1 MERIRKIVYY
11 KKFFLDF
18 FHQQSTKVKEKI
30 DHVLFVVTVAERI
43 PAKFFQHLEG
53 TNGLYEIR
61 VEFQGNI
68 YRMFCCFDDGQLVV
82 LFNGFQKKSQKTPST
97 QLERALKIMT
107 EYFDEKQ
114 KLKKND
120 KKFKDKNI
128 TTFDEHLDT
137 QYGKI
142 GTAKRTEFEI
152 KAKAFA
158 IGEIIKEERRLASM
172 TQEQLAEK
180 TGTKK
185 SFISRI
191 ENGHSDIQLSTL
203 YKLLEYG
210 LGRKVSLTIQ

>member
-1 MERIRKIVYY
+1 MERIRQIVYY

-68 YRMFCCFDDGQLVV
+68 YRIFCFDDGQLVV

-120 KKFKDKNI
+120 NKKI
-128 TTFDEHLDT
+128 
-137 QYGKI
+137 
-142 GTAKRTEFEI
+142 
-152 KAKAFA
+152 
-158 IGEIIKEERRLASM
+158 
-172 TQEQLAEK
+172 
-180 TGTKK
+180 
-185 SFISRI
+185 
-191 ENGHSDIQLSTL
+191 
-203 YKLLEYG
+203 
-210 LGRKVSLTIQ
+210 